1 MMRWPRARRVY
12 DAEEIYRA
20 LLRAWQKHIYDIATR
35 EDRAV
40 LERAA
45 ELLARADVT
54 GPDNR

>member
-1 MMRWPRARRVY
+1 MRWPRARRVY